1 MVGNERT
8 DQQRGEEGPLG
19 PFEDPMSSAAAWSRR
34 YLETVESLP
43 VLSRCRPGELAAALP
58 EAAPVDPEPWE
69 DILSDLDRL
78 VVPAMTHWNH
88 PGFFGYFATSASP
101 HGAAAELISAV
112 TNQNAMLWRTS
123 PAATEL
129 EAVATGWLG
138 RLLGLPDRFATI
150 HDTASTSTF
159 CALAAARHRAD
170 PEVAEHGLAAR
181 PPMTV
186 YASEQAHSSVEK
198 AVRVLGLG
206 SRQFR
211 PVPVDRRLRLDVAEL
226 ARMIDRDRRAGAH
239 PIAVV
244 ATVGTTAATAIDP
257 VPEIAELCE
266 REGLWLH
273 VDAAYGGAAAASS
286 SMRWVLS
293 GAERADSVVVNPHKW
308 LFVPIDCS
316 VCFLKDPDSTAAA
329 FSLVP
334 DYLATAEGTRNLMDY
349 GISLGRRFR
358 ALKLWVLL
366 RSLGSKA
373 IGETI
378 DEHLR
383 LARLLDALVRAD
395 ERFELLAPTVLSVVN
410 FRLSRSCPSG
420 ACPSGASPSGAG
432 LSSLELDA
440 RNAAIVEAVNAAG
453 SVFLT
458 TARIRGALA
467 IHAAVGNLGTAQR
480 HVELL
485 WSSILE
491 AAAAG

>member
-1 MVGNERT
+1 MAT
-8 DQQRGEEGPLG
+8 DEPHGGEGP
-19 PFEDPMSSAAAWSRR
+19 FDDPLTSAAAWSRR
-34 YLETVESLP
+34 YLATVESLP
-43 VLSRCRPGELAAALP
+43 VLSRNRPGELVAALP
-58 EAAPVDPEPWE
+58 DAPPVNPERWE

-129 EAVATGWLG
+129 EAVATQWLG

-170 PEVAEHGLAAR
+170 PEIVEHGLAAR

-186 YASEQAHSSVEK
+186 YASDQAHSSVEK
-198 AVRVLGLG
+198 AVRALGLG

-211 PVPVDRRLRLDVAEL
+211 PVPVDQRLRLNVAEL
-226 ARMIDRDRRAGAH
+226 ARLIAQDRQAGAR

-244 ATVGTTAATAIDP
+244 ATVGTTAATAVDP

-273 VDAAYGGAAAASS
+273 VDAAYGGAAAASP
-286 SMRWVLS
+286 SMRWVLD

-329 FSLVP
+329 FSLIP
-334 DYLATAEGTRNLMDY
+334 DYLATGDGTRNLMDY
-349 GISLGRRFR
+349 GIALGRRFR

-366 RSLGSKA
+366 RSLGSQA

-383 LARLLDALVRAD
+383 LARLLDARVRAD
-395 ERFELLAPTVLSVVN
+395 ERFELIAPTVLSVVN
-410 FRLSRSCPSG
+410 FRFAPSNPSG
-420 ACPSGASPSGAG
+420 ANPSGANPSGAG
-432 LSSLELDA
+432 LSSEDLDA
-440 RNAAIVEAVNAAG
+440 RNAAIVAAVNAGGA
-453 SVFLT
+453 VFLT
-458 TARIRGALA
+458 TARIRGVLA
-467 IHAAVGNLGTAQR
+467 IHAAVGNLGTTQR
-480 HVELL
+480 HVDLL

-491 AAAAG
+491 AAAG